1 MVDVSLSLW
10 QGQDNRLNIMLIKN
24 ILYQSNRKK
33 DARSLHRLRAIKL
46 PVLFEQNAH
55 GSKTQA

>member
-1 MVDVSLSLW
+1 MYHLAYGKARITGSRIDKKIYYINLE
-10 QGQDNRLNIMLIKN
+10 
-24 ILYQSNRKK
+24 KK

>member
-1 MVDVSLSLW
+1 MYHLAYGKARITGS
-10 QGQDNRLNIMLIKN
+10 NIMSIKN
-24 ILYQSNRKK
+24 ILYQSKRKK

-46 PVLFEQNAH
+46 PLLFEQSAH